1 MFPQNYEF
9 NESENSIFADVAS
22 KMSAVGFFSI
32 FFGLL
37 NISLSLVYLF
47 QISQSGDSRITMQG
61 IGGISQ
67 GLVLLLVGSW
77 TKKAGTSFKQI
88 VDSRGQDIRNLM
100 DAMSSLR
107 KLYTLQY
114 WLLVIAL
121 VIVAIALVANL
132 FMKFRP

>member
-37 NISLSLVYLF
+37 NIALSIVYLF

>member
-37 NISLSLVYLF
+37 NIALSLVYLF

-132 FMKFRP
+132 FMKFRS

>member
-1 MFPQNYEF
+1 
-9 NESENSIFADVAS
+9 
-22 KMSAVGFFSI
+22 
-32 FFGLL
+32 
-37 NISLSLVYLF
+37 
-47 QISQSGDSRITMQG
+47 MQG

-132 FMKFRP
+132 FMKFRS

>member
-32 FFGLL
+32 FFGSL
-37 NISLSLVYLF
+37 NIALSIVHLF
-47 QISQSGDSRITMQG
+47 QLSQGGDSRMTMQG
-61 IGGISQ
+61 IGGVSQ
-67 GLVLLLVGSW
+67 GIVLLLVGSW

-121 VIVAIALVANL
+121 IIVVIALVANL
-132 FMKFRP
+132 FTKFPS